1 MEAAPALLL
10 PIKLTVPL
18 LLILAASAVLLSWN
32 VRLPVRRPAIPVVKV
47 AFPALLE
54 LANTTLD
61 VGAKK
66 KLGELEELLTIPAP
80 VNSRLLAKG
89 TLNEYA
95 DAPGLKVNPPMGFA
109 PKTVSP
115 VIVDAAN
122 VAVPVGTAR
131 VDQLSGLL
139 KVPVK
144 GTVRHVA
151 FWAWPELTP
160 STPAMTLAANN
171 CPRMAPRHLSW
182 PVNGTNGAC
191 LLRPTQ
197 CEL

>member
-1 MEAAPALLL
+1 
-10 PIKLTVPL
+10 
-18 LLILAASAVLLSWN
+18 VLLSWN

-95 DAPGLKVNPPMGFA
+95 DAPGLKVNPPMVFA

-151 FWAWPELTP
+151 FWAAFWAWPELTP

-171 CPRMAPRHLSW
+171 CPRMAPPTLVLAGQWDKWGVLAKANAMRTATLS
-182 PVNGTNGAC
+182 PNLDIRSMLFLAV
-191 LLRPTQ
+191 
-197 CEL
+197 